1 MYNDEKNLYHY
12 TYRKSGREE
21 PTPAQDAAPAGNGT
35 PETQGAS
42 PDAAPDANPSID
54 AQLHG
59 FRQDAQPRQQVWAE
73 NSGPAMGPQPGSPK
87 SLKAKKGGMGLKI
100 AALALSCAILGGAAG
115 AGVTAAVKSHGSG
128 TATVNVSDR
137 TASQVVLKSV
147 DGKTELTDAE
157 NYAANVNS
165 VVSINCS
172 ATTNYFGQTVE
183 SASSGSGFVL
193 TQDGFIVTN
202 HHVIDGATSVKVT
215 LYDGESYDATVIG
228 SDSDYDIAVLKID
241 ATGLTPVTLGDSS
254 LLNVGDHV
262 LALGNPLGEL
272 TFSASEGIASSVNR
286 TINVSGIPFNMI
298 QVTCAVNPG
307 NSGGPLFNAYG
318 EVVGI
323 VSAKYSS
330 TASASSSGESVE
342 GLGFAIPINDVL
354 AMIEDI
360 MTNGYVTDKAYMG
373 IVPNTLTA
381 QMAMQYRYDISE
393 GVFISYVEENS
404 PASEAGLQMGDVITA
419 IDGKSIA
426 SYEELVAAK
435 KGYSAGD
442 TSTLTIY
449 RAGKTMEVQLTWGAQ
464 PEDTGT
470 SSNSGTND
478 GTNGN
483 SDNQYSQDDLNDLF
497 RYFFGNRGYGYG
509 G

>member
-21 PTPAQDAAPAGNGT
+21 PARDESPVQDPAPTQNGAPAQ
-35 PETQGAS
+35 
-42 PDAAPDANPSID
+42 DANPSIES
-54 AQLHG
+54 QLHD
-59 FRQDAQPRQQVWAE
+59 FQQSEQPRQQVWAE
-73 NSGPAMGPQPGSPK
+73 SAGPAMGPQPEAPK
-87 SLKAKKGGMGLKI
+87 APKAKKTSRVGLKI

-202 HHVIDGATSVKVT
+202 HHVIDGATSVKVS
-215 LYDGESYDATVIG
+215 LYDGESYDAAVIG

-323 VSAKYSS
+323 VSAKYSG
-330 TASASSSGESVE
+330 TASSSSSETVE

-373 IVPNTLTA
+373 IVPGTMTS
-381 QMAMQYRYDISE
+381 QMAAQYRYDISE
-393 GVFISYVEENS
+393 GVFIYSVEENS
-404 PASEAGLQMGDVITA
+404 PASQAGLQMGDVITA

-449 RAGKTMEVQLTWGAQ
+449 RSGKTMEVQLTWGAQ
-464 PEDTGT
+464 PEDTT
-470 SSNSGTND
+470 ASNDTNTNTDTND
-478 GTNGN
+478 N
-483 SDNQYSQDDLNDLF
+483 SNNQYSQDDLNDLF